1 MDSHPLSVTIP
12 AEEMAQYRQTARQRL
27 ADQRQW
33 CAARRAE
40 AWELAR
46 QAAEMLKREYGVERA
61 VVFGSLLSPDLF
73 HEASDVDLAAWGL
86 TSANWLRAIVA
97 VQGLSSEIE
106 LNLVD
111 VGACSP
117 GLRAVIEREGVEV

>member
-1 MDSHPLSVTIP
+1 
-12 AEEMAQYRQTARQRL
+12 MAQYRETARRRL
-27 ADQRQW
+27 ADQRQHR
-33 CAARRAE
+33 AARRAV

-46 QAAEMLKREYGVERA
+46 QAAELLKREYGVQQVAA
-61 VVFGSLLSPDLF
+61 VGSLLSLEMF